1 MALVFKLGLAL
12 VRALK
17 LTLGLLLLLARAW
30 LDSIA
35 VDCEA
40 TVASLV
46 RPILLL
52 LIWACIGA
60 ECSNAK
66 EFITF
71 LASVCCLATI
81 VAVELIFGAVR
92 AGAFSRELTLLLG
105 AVAVAE
111 TTLSDCF
118 AAGTTVAVAAGAA
131 VAVAEAS
138 AGVAAAAETGTAALA
153 TEAVLASDWP
163 WALLLALALVLA
175 TVVALVLGAGA
186 LF

>member
-66 EFITF
+66 EFITV

-92 AGAFSRELTLLLG
+92 AGAFSRGLTLLLG
-105 AVAVAE
+105 EVAVSE
-111 TTLSDCF
+111 ITLSDCF
-118 AAGTTVAVAAGAA
+118 ASEAGAA
-131 VAVAEAS
+131 AAVAEAA
-138 AGVAAAAETGTAALA
+138 AGIAAAAETGTSALA